1 MNIKHFKIIFGK
13 YKSLFL
19 AFCFF
24 ILFFLPMIYLNSCA
38 PAQKVTEEVELLPSE
53 RLLKKLELNRRRIKT
68 FEGVGT
74 LKVKTSD
81 FNNSAYF
88 KIILQK
94 PDSINL
100 TIMGPFGIELAKAL
114 VTRNDFSFY
123 DAMNNTVY
131 KGALSDEVLKEIF
144 KVHLSI
150 DDLLDAFIGSVN
162 LTEKLYQIPDKY
174 DVVEDQYVLV
184 YTDSLKGSTTTY
196 KVDIRD
202 LGITSYNI
210 KDFYGD
216 VILQGEYSKFRIF
229 ETVAVPYK
237 IKVQSLLQNQTIE
250 IDYNKMS
257 ANDKNTKI
265 DFKIPNDALIV
276 EW

>member
-1 MNIKHFKIIFGK
+1 LNLKHIYINFKK
-13 YKSLFL
+13 YKSLF
-19 AFCFF
+19 FTFG
-24 ILFFLPMIYLNSCA
+24 FFLLFSLPVIFLNSCA
-38 PAQKVTEEVELLPSE
+38 PSKPITEEVELLPSE

-68 FEGVGT
+68 FEGIGT

-114 VTRNDFSFY
+114 VTRNDFAFY

-144 KVHLSI
+144 KVRLSV

-162 LTEKLYQIPDKY
+162 LTDKLYQLPNNY
-174 DVVEDQYVLV
+174 DVDNDQYVLV
-184 YTDSLKGSTTTY
+184 YSDSLKGSTTTY

-216 VILQGEYSKFRIF
+216 VILQGDYSKFRIF

-237 IKVQSLLQNQTIE
+237 IKVQNLLENQMIE

-257 ANDKNTKI
+257 ANDKNVKI
-265 DFKIPNDALIV
+265 DFKIPNDALVV

>member
-1 MNIKHFKIIFGK
+1 MNLKHFYINSGK
-13 YKSLFL
+13 YKSFFL
-19 AFCFF
+19 AFCFT
-24 ILFFLPMIYLNSCA
+24 ILFFLPIIYLNSCT
-38 PAQKVTEEVELLPSE
+38 PAQRVTEEVELLPSE

-114 VTRNDFSFY
+114 VTRNDFAFY

-131 KGALSDEVLKEIF
+131 KGVLSDEVLKEIF

-184 YTDSLKGSTTTY
+184 YNDSLKGSMTTY
-196 KVDIRD
+196 SVDIRD

-216 VILQGEYSKFRIF
+216 VILQGDYLKFRIF
-229 ETVAVPYK
+229 ETVAIPYK
-237 IKVQSLLQNQTIE
+237 IKVQNLLENQTIE

-257 ANDKNTKI
+257 ANEKNTKI
-265 DFKIPNDALIV
+265 DFRIPNDALIV